1 LLDLV
6 SVIPFETMI
15 NVSNVNRLARFARIG
30 KIYKVI
36 RMMKMVRL
44 IKVAKVRNQL
54 VKNLQ
59 EILKIEEGIE
69 RSIFLMMVFLVLVHV
84 SSCFW

>member
-1 LLDLV
+1 
-6 SVIPFETMI
+6 MI
-15 NVSNVNRLARFARIG
+15 NVSNVNKLARFARIG
-30 KIYKVI
+30 KIYKII

-59 EILKIEEGIE
+59 EILKIEEGVE
-69 RSIFLMMVFLVLVHV
+69 RMIFLMMVFLVLVHV
-84 SSCFW
+84 ISCFW

>member
-1 LLDLV
+1 
-6 SVIPFETMI
+6 
-15 NVSNVNRLARFARIG
+15 
-30 KIYKVI
+30 
-36 RMMKMVRL
+36 MMKMVRL